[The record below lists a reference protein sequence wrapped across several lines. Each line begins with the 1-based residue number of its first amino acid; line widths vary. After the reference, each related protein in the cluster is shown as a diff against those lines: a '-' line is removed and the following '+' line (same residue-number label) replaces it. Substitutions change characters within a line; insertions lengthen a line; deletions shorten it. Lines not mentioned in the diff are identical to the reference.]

1 MALTYATTQAMFR
14 TPNGRSA
21 FFRYRP
27 DTNDWNTLNACLTE
41 DEYGLR
47 GLALAGHAVDIG
59 GYLGGVGIGLAL
71 DNPDLRVT
79 IVEPVPPNVEL
90 IRWAIEVNGVGDRVG
105 VIDAAAGG
113 PDDRETVISYG
124 YRGEPHLEHHAFVG
138 NTTLVYEYPD
148 SHDHDE
154 LTVACVRLWSLGP
167 IDFLKID
174 CEGCE
179 WSVLTDPAVHR
190 IPRIHG
196 EWHPVNGHTRDD
208 LVVLLPFHDVTFQ
221 TQPRTVDGETR
232 MVDPV
237 EGPGGF
243 VAVRR

>member
-1 MALTYATTQAMFR
+1 MYALIDGGFL

-21 FFRYRP
+21 TFRYRA

-47 GLALAGHAVDIG
+47 GLAVAGHAVDIG

-71 DNPDLRVT
+71 DNPGLRVT
-79 IVEPVPPNVEL
+79 IIEPVPSNVEL
-90 IRWAIEVNGVGDRVG
+90 IRWAIEANGVTDQVTLL
-105 VIDAAAGG
+105 DCAAGG
-113 PDDRETVISYG
+113 PADRTTVVSFG

-154 LTVACVRLWSLGP
+154 LTVACVSLGALAP

-179 WSVLTDPAVHR
+179 WKVLTDPTTAA

-196 EWHPVNGHTRDD
+196 EWHSVNGHTAAD
-208 LVVLLPFHDVTFQ
+208 LSVILGGSHSLTFS
-221 TQPRTVDGETR
+221 G
-232 MVDPV
+232 PV

-243 VAVRR
+243 VAVRRG

>member
-1 MALTYATTQAMFR
+1 MTTYALTEAVFR
-14 TPNGRSA
+14 TPRGNPAR
-21 FFRYRP
+21 FQYRLE
-27 DTNDWNTLNACLTE
+27 TNDYNTLNACLTE

-47 GLALAGHAVDIG
+47 YLSISGHAVDIG

-71 DNPDLRVT
+71 DHPDLRVT
-79 IVEPVPPNVEL
+79 IIEPVPSNVEL
-90 IRWAIEVNGVGDRVG
+90 TRWAIEANGVSDRVQLL
-105 VIDAAAGG
+105 DMAAGG
-113 PDDRETVISYG
+113 PTDTETIVSFG

-154 LTVACVRLWSLGP
+154 LEVACVSLGALGP

-179 WSVLTDPAVHR
+179 WSVLTDPAVAL

-196 EWHPVNGHTRDD
+196 EWHSVNGHTAAD
-208 LVVLLPFHDVTFQ
+208 LVGLLGASHAVALS
-221 TQPRTVDGETR
+221 G
-232 MVDPV
+232 PV

-243 VAVRR
+243 TAVRRG

>member
-1 MALTYATTQAMFR
+1 MLYALTEAEFR
-14 TPNGRSA
+14 TPRGLPAR
-21 FFRYRP
+21 FRYRLE
-27 DTNDWNTLNACLTE
+27 TNDWNTLNACLTE

-47 GLALAGHAVDIG
+47 GLSISGHAVDIG

-79 IVEPVPPNVEL
+79 IVEPVPANVEL
-90 IRWAIEVNGVGDRVG
+90 TEWAIEANGVGGRVRLLPF
-105 VIDAAAGG
+105 AAGG
-113 PDDRETVISYG
+113 PDDTSTIVSFG

-154 LTVACVRLWSLGP
+154 LEVACVSLGALGP

-179 WSVLTDPAVHR
+179 WNVLTDPTTAN

-196 EWHPVNGHTRDD
+196 EWHSVNGHTQAD
-208 LVVLLPFHDVTFQ
+208 LLGLLDASHDVTFS
-221 TQPRTVDGETR
+221 G
-232 MVDPV
+232 PV

-243 VAVRR
+243 VAVRRG

>member
-1 MALTYATTQAMFR
+1 MVTYALTEGIFR
-14 TPNGRSA
+14 TPRGLPVR
-21 FFRYRP
+21 FRYRL

-41 DEYGLR
+41 DEYDLR
-47 GLALAGHAVDIG
+47 GLALSGHAVDIG

-71 DNPDLRVT
+71 DNPGLRVT
-79 IVEPVPPNVEL
+79 ILEPVPSNVEL
-90 IRWAIEVNGVGDRVG
+90 TRWAIEANGVTDQVTLL
-105 VIDAAAGG
+105 DCAAGG
-113 PDDRETVISYG
+113 PADRTTVVSFG

-154 LTVACVRLWSLGP
+154 LEVACVSLGALGP

-179 WSVLTDPAVHR
+179 WAVLTDPTTAH
-190 IPRIHG
+190 IARIHG
-196 EWHPVNGHTRDD
+196 EWHSVKGHTQGD
-208 LVVLLPFHDVTFQ
+208 LLALLGASHEVTFS
-221 TQPRTVDGETR
+221 G
-232 MVDPV
+232 PV

-243 VAVRR
+243 VAVRRG